1 MIKIITDDGA
11 DLPLETVRKYNIEV
25 FPIAVIAND
34 KEHFIGENINSDEM
48 YSNMR
53 KGLVYRTSQVT
64 RAYMVEKFESYLKE
78 GLEIIYLSLSS
89 GISGTYETA
98 LSVQVELLEKYPDG
112 KLFIIDSKS
121 ATMGQGMITIRAAM
135 LNEEGRSLEEIAK
148 SLEDIVENQIHL
160 FTVGDLEYL
169 YRGGRLSKTSQII
182 GGLLNIM
189 PILYIERD
197 RGKIESIDKVRGLN
211 AFLKKVSE
219 WSNKLSKDGK
229 FNPNQTIVLCH
240 GDWEEV
246 ALKTKDFFVKDMGV
260 KEENVIISNLGCVI
274 GAHTGPEA
282 ITIFFSANPKEIPY
296 LSINN

>member
-11 DLPLETVRKYNIEV
+11 DLPLETVKKYNIEIL
-25 FPIAVIAND
+25 PIAIIANE
-34 KEHFIGENINSDEM
+34 KEHFIGKNITSDEM

-64 RAYMVEKFESYLKE
+64 RTYMLEKFEELLKE
-78 GLEIIYLSLSS
+78 DKEIIYLPLSS

-98 LSVQVELLEKYPDG
+98 LSVKVELLNKYPEG

-121 ATMGQGMITIRAAM
+121 ATMGQGMVTIRAAM
-135 LNEEGRSLEEIAK
+135 LNEDGKSVEEIVKSLEE
-148 SLEDIVENQIHL
+148 IVENQIHL

-189 PILYIERD
+189 PILYVDRE
-197 RGKIESIDKVRGLN
+197 RGKIESIDKVRGFM
-211 AFLKKVSE
+211 AFLKKVSV
-219 WSNKLSKDGK
+219 WANKISKDGK
-229 FNPNQTIVLCH
+229 FNPNQTVVICH

-246 ALKTKDFFVKDMGV
+246 ALKTKRYFIEEMGV
-260 KEENVIISNLGCVI
+260 EAENVIISKLGCVI

-282 ITIFFSANPKEIPY
+282 ITIFFSADPKEKAYIRM
-296 LSINN
+296 

>member
-11 DLPLETVRKYNIEV
+11 DLPLEIVKKYNIEI

-34 KEHFIGENINSDEM
+34 KEHFIGKNINSDEM

-53 KGLVYRTSQVT
+53 KGIFYRTSQVT
-64 RAYMVEKFESYLKE
+64 RAYMLEKFESYLKE

-135 LNEEGRSLEEIAK
+135 LNEEGRTLEEIVK

-296 LSINN
+296 LSISN

>member
-11 DLPLETVRKYNIEV
+11 DLPLETVKKYNIEIL
-25 FPIAVIAND
+25 PIAIIANE
-34 KEHFIGENINSDEM
+34 KEHFIGKNITSDEM

-64 RAYMVEKFESYLKE
+64 RTYMLEKFEELLKE
-78 GLEIIYLSLSS
+78 DKEIIYLPLSS

-98 LSVQVELLEKYPDG
+98 LSVKVELLNKYPEG

-121 ATMGQGMITIRAAM
+121 ATMGQGMVTIRAAM
-135 LNEEGRSLEEIAK
+135 LNEDGKSVEEIVKSLEE
-148 SLEDIVENQIHL
+148 IVENQIHL

-189 PILYIERD
+189 PILYVDRE
-197 RGKIESIDKVRGLN
+197 RGKIESIDKVRGFM
-211 AFLKKVSE
+211 AFLKKISV
-219 WSNKLSKDGK
+219 WANKISKDGK
-229 FNPNQTIVLCH
+229 FNPNQTVVICH

-246 ALKTKDFFVKDMGV
+246 ALKTKRYFIEEMGV
-260 KEENVIISNLGCVI
+260 EAENVIISKLGCVI

-282 ITIFFSANPKEIPY
+282 ITIFFSADPKEKAYIRM
-296 LSINN
+296 

>member
-11 DLPLETVRKYNIEV
+11 DLPLETVKKYNIEIL
-25 FPIAVIAND
+25 PIAIIANE
-34 KEHFIGENINSDEM
+34 KEHFIGKNITSDEM

-64 RAYMVEKFESYLKE
+64 RTYMLEKFEELLKE
-78 GLEIIYLSLSS
+78 DKEIIYLPLSS

-98 LSVQVELLEKYPDG
+98 LSVKVELLNKYPEG

-121 ATMGQGMITIRAAM
+121 ATMGQGMVTIRAAM
-135 LNEEGRSLEEIAK
+135 LNEDGKSVEEIVKSLEEI
-148 SLEDIVENQIHL
+148 VENKIHL

-189 PILYIERD
+189 PILYVDRE
-197 RGKIESIDKVRGLN
+197 RGKIESIDKVRGFM
-211 AFLKKVSE
+211 AFLKKVSV
-219 WSNKLSKDGK
+219 WANKISKDGK
-229 FNPNQTIVLCH
+229 SNPNQTVVICH

-246 ALKTKDFFVKDMGV
+246 ALKTKRYFIEEMGV
-260 KEENVIISNLGCVI
+260 EAENVIISKLGCVI

-282 ITIFFSANPKEIPY
+282 ITIFFSADPKEKAYIRM
-296 LSINN
+296 